1 VSTPHLPASS
11 PMQAGHARQGGGP
24 NSVDDPE
31 YFDGIPIK
39 RVCAYIVDVII
50 IAIFAAAVAVIAFV
64 PVVVT
69 LGMLKPFVVGVIA
82 LIPLSYHTLLIG
94 GDRSATVGM
103 RLLDIEVRTMDGVE
117 PGYVVALIQTVLFY
131 VTISLT
137 TWLILLVA
145 LFNNRHRTVHDFL
158 CGTLIVNVIPNE
170 ATSTSPRAEESG
182 PSAAR

>member
-1 VSTPHLPASS
+1 MSTPQLPASS
-11 PMQAGHARQGGGP
+11 PVRGHSRQTGGP
-24 NSVDDPE
+24 NPVDNPE
-31 YFDGIPIK
+31 YFDGIPFK
-39 RVCAYIVDVII
+39 RVVAYIVDVFV

-64 PVVVT
+64 PVVLT

-94 GDRSATVGM
+94 GDRSATIGM
-103 RLLDIEVRTMDGVE
+103 RLLGIEVMTMDGAK
-117 PGYVVALIQTVLFY
+117 PGYVVALIQTTLFY

-145 LFNNRHRTVHDFL
+145 LFNTGHRTLHDFL

-170 ATSTSPRAEESG
+170 ARTTAPHVEEAG
-182 PSAAR
+182 

>member
-1 VSTPHLPASS
+1 MSTSQLPAANPVQDHS
-11 PMQAGHARQGGGP
+11 RQSGGP
-24 NSVDDPE
+24 NPVADPE

-39 RVCAYIVDVII
+39 RVVAYIVDVFV

-64 PVVVT
+64 PVVLT

-82 LIPLSYHTLLIG
+82 LIPLTYHTLLIG

-103 RLLDIEVRTMDGVE
+103 RLLGIEVRTIDGVK

-145 LFNNRHRTVHDFL
+145 LFNDRHRTLHDFL
-158 CGTLIVNVIPNE
+158 CGTMIVNVVPKE
-170 ATSTSPRAEESG
+170 ARTTATRSEESG
-182 PSAAR
+182 QAAAR